1 MEKKK
6 KVKTRSG
13 VVQQMIE
20 IKKQIGLE
28 IMGMNYEE
36 LRAYIDNKIKASKEE
51 NELEKNDFSSCFGA
65 WDDNRTAEEI
75 IADLKADRVNSKHKE
90 EF

>member
-6 KVKTRSG
+6 VRSV
-13 VVQQMIE
+13 VVQQIIA

-28 IMGMNYEE
+28 IMDMNYEE
-36 LRAYIDNKIKASKEE
+36 LRAYIDNKRLASKED